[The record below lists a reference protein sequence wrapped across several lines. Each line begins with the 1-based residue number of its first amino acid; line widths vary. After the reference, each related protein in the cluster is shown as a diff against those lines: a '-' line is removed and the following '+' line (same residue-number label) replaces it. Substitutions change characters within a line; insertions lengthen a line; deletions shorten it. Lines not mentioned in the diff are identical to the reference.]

1 MARGVFDEVQISFL
15 IKGHTHFCPD
25 QMFSRISVR
34 LCNRDDIYCVE
45 DFLSELMKS
54 QQPDLPVEQ
63 VDACASIKQHMEN
76 NKLIRSFDGQS
87 ASQCFKI
94 VRCKKTGDPRYGQP
108 VLYTRGSSSE
118 TRKALEKYPWSH
130 TGVFILLD
138 HIDFL
143 KIGPAELRRMKDEDL
158 EQLESTIE
166 GLKTYR
172 PNPQDLAKIQQ
183 LEDTV
188 EELKAVNDV
197 EVPFH
202 WVVDKQGR
210 LEYEPGYSAAAETLL
225 PYHRSTGISRE
236 HAEALGPREIG
247 DSSSDEDDVPIA
259 ALLLRQQ
266 MTQPDISS
274 DDEAMDE
281 ENRRVP
287 CSPMK
292 YDEGEYQVRVGRN
305 TRRVAKRF
313 AGKSTAEASGGICA
327 GVVFFLQN

>member
-1 MARGVFDEVQISFL
+1 M
-15 IKGHTHFCPD
+15 GHTHFCPD

-54 QQPDLPVEQ
+54 QQPDLPVET
-63 VDACASIKQHMEN
+63 VDACASIKQHLEE
-76 NKLIRSFDGQS
+76 KRLIRTFDGQS
-87 ASQCFKI
+87 AAQCFKI

-118 TRKALEKYPWSH
+118 TRKAMEKYPWSQ

-143 KIGPAELRRMKDEDL
+143 KINPAQFRRLTDEDL
-158 EQLESTIE
+158 EDLEKTIK
-166 GLKTYR
+166 GLKKYR
-172 PNPQDLAKIQQ
+172 PHPVDLAKVEQ

-188 EELKAVNDV
+188 KELKAVDTV

-202 WVVDKQGR
+202 WVVDNQGR
-210 LEYEPGYSAAAETLL
+210 LEYEPGYSATISSFPTTNRLTAPLL
-225 PYHRSTGISRE
+225 STDQ
-236 HAEALGPREIG
+236 AEALGAGEFG
-247 DSSSDEDDVPIA
+247 DSTSDEDDIPLSA
-259 ALLLRQQ
+259 LSALLARRQ

-274 DDEAMDE
+274 GDDAIEE

-313 AGKSTAEASGGICA
+313 AGKNTADASESGGICA
-327 GVVFFLQN
+327 GVFIFSC